1 MVKSNKKKSSKKRSK
16 AKSKKQAMRSAT
28 FAAKK
33 LIDSAIAA
41 GVRAQAEDVAD
52 EGDESMEQV
61 LRNKKKSVRRAAA
74 AAARLFEMALAED
87 TEGARAPA
95 DADDGDGD
103 EDNDDGDDDGAEDAM
118 DADDPLTSMA
128 AQGSAFAAAAIERA
142 LKTARVEAQAT
153 ALLEGMDVSRRD
165 EPAPAPSAEPPV
177 YLEDAFRAAGYEFV
191 DDSPDAWAEF
201 WADAPDVV
209 AIDAEG
215 THFTPP
221 LLLQIC
227 ARGPRRRVLLVAPTG
242 DALGDDVARLLGDAS
257 ITKVFFGPPSREHL
271 GAAIANAV
279 DAQAFE
285 VAATGYVGKQR
296 GLAAVAGDALRRA
309 PFAKRK
315 DLQRSFGFYRSRPQ
329 FGLSHSRHW
338 LSPEQRAYAAADAWA
353 TLALYE
359 SLAAE
364 GHAPAREDAPAT
376 APRGASRS
384 PPKPPKPTRAAGLR
398 ELARARGA
406 SRSPPK
412 PAAPAP
418 APAPAAD
425 FMAT

>member
-1 MVKSNKKKSSKKRSK
+1 
-16 AKSKKQAMRSAT
+16 
-28 FAAKK
+28 
-33 LIDSAIAA
+33 
-41 GVRAQAEDVAD
+41 
-52 EGDESMEQV
+52 MEQV
-61 LRNKKKSVRRAAA
+61 LRNKKKSVRRARRRRSGSPRWRAEDE
-74 AAARLFEMALAED
+74 AARA
-87 TEGARAPA
+87 A
-95 DADDGDGD
+95 DADDADGD
-103 EDNDDGDDDGAEDAM
+103 EDNDGDDDAE
-118 DADDPLTSMA
+118 
-128 AQGSAFAAAAIERA
+128 GSAFAAAAIERA

-177 YLEDAFRAAGYEFV
+177 YLEDAFRSAGYEFV
-191 DDSPDAWAEF
+191 DDFA
-201 WADAPDVV
+201 
-209 AIDAEG
+209 
-215 THFTPP
+215 
-221 LLLQIC
+221 
-227 ARGPRRRVLLVAPTG
+227 RRRLL
-242 DALGDDVARLLGDAS
+242 R
-257 ITKVFFGPPSREHL
+257 PPSREHL

-296 GLAAVAGDALRRA
+296 VSRRRGRRRRA

-384 PPKPPKPTRAAGLR
+384 PPKPPKPTKAAGLR
-398 ELARARGA
+398 ELSGA
-406 SRSPPK
+406 SGPPK
-412 PAAPAP
+412 PAPRP
-418 APAPAAD
+418 RPRPAD
-425 FMAT
+425 FATT

>member
-1 MVKSNKKKSSKKRSK
+1 MVKSGKKKSSKKRSK

-41 GVRAQAEDVAD
+41 GVRAQAEDAAD

-95 DADDGDGD
+95 DADDADGD
-103 EDNDDGDDDGAEDAM
+103 EDNDGDDDDAEGEDAM

-384 PPKPPKPTRAAGLR
+384 PPKPPKPTKAAGLR

-418 APAPAAD
+418 AAD

>member
-41 GVRAQAEDVAD
+41 GVRAQAEDAAD

-95 DADDGDGD
+95 GDDDADGD
-103 EDNDDGDDDGAEDAM
+103 EDDADGDDDAEGEDAM

-384 PPKPPKPTRAAGLR
+384 PPKPPKPTKAAGLR

-418 APAPAAD
+418 AAD

>member
-1 MVKSNKKKSSKKRSK
+1 MVKSSKKKSSKKRSK

-41 GVRAQAEDVAD
+41 GVRAQAEDAAD
-52 EGDESMEQV
+52 EGDESMEQ
-61 LRNKKKSVRRAAA
+61 
-74 AAARLFEMALAED
+74 MALAD
-87 TEGARAPA
+87 TEGAPPDA
-95 DADDGDGD
+95 DDADGDEDDGDGD
-103 EDNDDGDDDGAEDAM
+103 DDAEGEDAM

-142 LKTARVEAQAT
+142 LKTA
-153 ALLEGMDVSRRD
+153 
-165 EPAPAPSAEPPV
+165 
-177 YLEDAFRAAGYEFV
+177 
-191 DDSPDAWAEF
+191 PDAWAEF

-285 VAATGYVGKQR
+285 VAATGSSASSGSR
-296 GLAAVAGDALRRA
+296 GRRGRRA
-309 PFAKRK
+309 PARA
-315 DLQRSFGFYRSRPQ
+315 LREAQGPSAVLRLLPVAAPVRPLPQ
-329 FGLSHSRHW
+329 PPLAR
-338 LSPEQRAYAAADAWA
+338 RAARAAAGAWA

-376 APRGASRS
+376 APRASRS
-384 PPKPPKPTRAAGLR
+384 PPKPPKPTKAAGLR
-398 ELARARGA
+398 ELARSRGA

-418 APAPAAD
+418 AAD